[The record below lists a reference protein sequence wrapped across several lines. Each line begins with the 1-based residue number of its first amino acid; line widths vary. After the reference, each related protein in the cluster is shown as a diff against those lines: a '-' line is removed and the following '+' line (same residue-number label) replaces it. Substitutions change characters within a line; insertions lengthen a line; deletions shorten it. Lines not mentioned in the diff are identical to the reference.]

1 MLKNRK
7 LDHIGIAS
15 VDPENDVK
23 FYCDVLGFEVI
34 GNFGRCWFI
43 KSGDV
48 VYEIYESLD
57 LPKDAIGKVDHVSY
71 VSTDIEA
78 DYAYAVEKGYTIA
91 TNGIEALPQFWANG
105 CRYFKIKTPGGEQVE
120 FNQIL

>member
-1 MLKNRK
+1 MFKNRT

-23 FYCDVLGFEVI
+23 FYCDVLGFEVA
-34 GNFGRCWFI
+34 GQFGSCWFI
-43 KSGDV
+43 KNGPV
-48 VYEIYESLD
+48 TYEIYESSD

-71 VSTDIEA
+71 VSEDIEA
-78 DYAYAVEKGYTIA
+78 DYAYALEQGYTFA
-91 TNGIEALPQFWANG
+91 TDGIQAIPHFWANG
-105 CRYFKIKTPGGEQVE
+105 CRYFKILTPGGEQVE